1 MNNKMQNKRKI
12 YIVLMMTIFI
22 VLFSACG
29 NKDNNTLSNNSSF
42 YDKGQEIALTMH
54 ELVCDEG
61 YIQAVGA
68 MDDVREIIDK
78 IGGMDYSSPAH
89 VYRVSNIDE
98 VIPNVMLMSE
108 VYSHGMSDSVET
120 EMKKKL
126 VKSIANQITAMRTGA
141 MALAAQSM
149 FVVDTS
155 FVNTSAKNMELYI
168 YTYDNAYPVFAAFIP
183 EGDGAVSARVS
194 YVIVDDMI
202 GADGEAIS
210 KDVLFS
216 MYNIKLEEIKK

>member
-1 MNNKMQNKRKI
+1 MNNNMKSKRKI
-12 YIVLMMTIFI
+12 CIVFMMTIFI

-29 NKDNNTLSNNSSF
+29 NKENNALSSNSSF
-42 YDKGQEIALTMH
+42 YDKGQEMILTMH

-61 YIQAVGA
+61 YIEAMGA
-68 MDDVREIIDK
+68 MDDLRKIIDT

-89 VYRVSNIDE
+89 VYRVSNMDE
-98 VIPNVMLMSE
+98 VLPNVMLMSE
-108 VYSHGMSDSVET
+108 VYTNDMSDSVKAVI
-120 EMKKKL
+120 KKKL
-126 VKSIANQITAMRTGA
+126 VGNIAMQITAMRTGA
-141 MALAAQSM
+141 NAIAVQSM
-149 FVVDTS
+149 LVIDTS
-155 FVNTSAKNMELYI
+155 FVNTPAKDMELYI
-168 YTYDNAYPVFAAFIP
+168 YTYDDAYPVFASFIP

-210 KDVLFS
+210 KDVMFS